1 MRATSTPAR
10 RCLPPRRPATHPAE
24 LGSERQERMP
34 TLEDMIVDDVVH
46 LRRERC
52 RANKP
57 AVAVLTATLNGR
69 LALVTGDG
77 QAH

>member
-1 MRATSTPAR
+1 
-10 RCLPPRRPATHPAE
+10 
-24 LGSERQERMP
+24 MP
-34 TLEDMIVDDVVH
+34 TLEDMIVDDLVH

-57 AVAVLTATLNGR
+57 AVAFLTATLIAR
-69 LALVTGDG
+69 LYELTHDG

>member
-1 MRATSTPAR
+1 
-10 RCLPPRRPATHPAE
+10 
-24 LGSERQERMP
+24 MP
-34 TLEDMIVDDVVH
+34 TLDDMIVDDLVH

-57 AVAVLTATLNGR
+57 AVALLTATLNGR
-69 LALVTGDG
+69 LALLTGDG

>member
-1 MRATSTPAR
+1 
-10 RCLPPRRPATHPAE
+10 
-24 LGSERQERMP
+24 MP
-34 TLEDMIVDDVVH
+34 TLEDVIIDDLAH

-57 AVAVLTATLNGR
+57 AVALLTATLNVR
-69 LALVTGDG
+69 LALLTGDG

>member
-1 MRATSTPAR
+1 MS
-10 RCLPPRRPATHPAE
+10 
-24 LGSERQERMP
+24 
-34 TLEDMIVDDVVH
+34 TLEDMIVDDLAH

-57 AVAVLTATLNGR
+57 AVAVLTATLNRR
-69 LALVTGDG
+69 LALLTGDG

>member
-1 MRATSTPAR
+1 
-10 RCLPPRRPATHPAE
+10 
-24 LGSERQERMP
+24 MP

>member
-1 MRATSTPAR
+1 
-10 RCLPPRRPATHPAE
+10 
-24 LGSERQERMP
+24 MP
-34 TLEDMIVDDVVH
+34 TLEDMIADDLAH

-69 LALVTGDG
+69 LALLTGDG
-77 QAH
+77 QGH